1 VEFSIYVNRE
11 DARRVEAD
19 EKYNFIRGVLEVL
32 EIPLEE
38 CFPEEE
44 GVEYFTTDHKIKLR
58 KALRKYDVHV
68 KDDGDGGVKI
78 YFEKEI
84 IAEWKKPFFILK
96 EDKSEVDKSKK
107 LYIQIDLSYWTIFD
121 GEIQESLNNE

>member
-1 VEFSIYVNRE
+1 MEFSIYVNRE

-78 YFEKEI
+78 YFEKE
-84 IAEWKKPFFILK
+84 KKHMFFEKYFFQYYIFSQFSAQ
-96 EDKSEVDKSKK
+96 DDY
-107 LYIQIDLSYWTIFD
+107 LY
-121 GEIQESLNNE
+121 